1 MKITKSSAISGET
14 NTLDLDITVE
24 QLKAWQS
31 GTLIQ
36 EAMPN
41 LSPDER
47 EFLMTGI
54 TAKEWQ
60 DMWEADDAYI
70 ASKKQLPFL

>member
-1 MKITKSSAISGET
+1 MIIERTSPVTGAK
-14 NTLDLDITVE
+14 NRMDLPVTAE
-24 QLKAWQS
+24 QLQAWQS

-36 EAMPN
+36 QAMPH

-54 TAKEWQ
+54 HG
-60 DMWEADDAYI
+60 DDWARLW
-70 ASKKQLPFL
+70 AAGE

>member
-1 MKITKSSAISGET
+1 MEITRTSLVSGVT
-14 NTLDLDITVE
+14 RTLDLPISIE
-24 QLKAWQS
+24 QWRSYQS

-36 EAMPN
+36 EALPH

-54 TAKEWQ
+54 YGGEW
-60 DMWEADDAYI
+60 DEFVGDE
-70 ASKKQLPFL
+70 LE